1 MRVKKRSGIYETVSF
16 DKVLKRIQLL
26 SEDCKTISAFEVAQK
41 VCTRIYDGVSTTEL
55 DELTSYLCSSMVADN
70 LEYDKLASRVTISNH
85 HKKTSPS
92 FSETIETL
100 YNAEVQ
106 VINDELYRIVKT
118 HKDKLNSHINYHRD
132 YLFDYFG
139 FKTLERAYLLRV
151 NDVIIERPQ
160 HMFMRVAL
168 GIHGNDIKDALE
180 TYDAMSQKMFLHAT
194 PTLFNFGTM
203 REQGS
208 SCFLLHMNDDS
219 IQGIYDSLSECAS
232 ISKYAGGIGIHI
244 HNIRGKNSVIRGT
257 NGNSDGIIP
266 MLRVFNSTA
275 RYVNQSGKR
284 NGSIAIYLEP
294 WHCDVEQFLD
304 LKKNHG
310 NEEERARDLFYGL
323 WIPDLFMERIK
334 ANQKWSLM
342 CPDQCKNLA
351 DVYGDDF
358 KTLYEEYEKNGMFKK
373 QINAQD
379 LWIKILESQI
389 ETGTPYMMY
398 KDAVNRKSNQK
409 NLGIIKSSNLCTEI
423 VEYTSPD
430 EVAVCNLASLCLPS
444 YINEKGEF
452 DFEKL
457 GHHAKI
463 LTKNLNKIIDRN
475 FYPLEKARRSN
486 LKHRP
491 IGIGVQG
498 LCDTYMILKL
508 PYESNEAALLNKKIF
523 ETIYYYSMEMSM
535 EIAKKREETLLHTGE
550 NGEYHVNLNEYETDL
565 KKFIGAY
572 SSFDG
577 SPLSQGKFQFDLWGI
592 TPSMYDWESLR
603 QKVVKYGTRN
613 SLLLAPMPTASTSQI
628 MGFTESFEVV
638 TSNIYKRKT
647 LAGEFIVVNKYL
659 IKDLVELQLWNN
671 DLKNEIIIREGSVQ
685 TIDTIPDELKA
696 LYKTSWEIKQK
707 AYVDQAR
714 DRGAFIC
721 QSQSMN
727 LFVDEPSFTKL
738 NTMHFYIWSSGLKT
752 GMYYLRTK
760 PKANTQQFTIDPKKS
775 KSNVTEETEC
785 ASCSA

>member
-1 MRVKKRSGIYETVSF
+1 MRVKKRNGTYETVSF

-26 SEDCKTISAFEVAQK
+26 SEDCVTISAFEVAQK
-41 VCTRIYDGVSTTEL
+41 VCTRIYDGVSTSEL

-70 LEYDKLASRVTISNH
+70 PEYDKLASRVTISNH

-92 FSETIETL
+92 FSETIDIL
-100 YNAEVQ
+100 YNSDIQ
-106 VINDELYRIVKT
+106 IINDELYNIVRT
-118 HKDKLNSHINYHRD
+118 HKDKLNSYINYQRD

-151 NDVIIERPQ
+151 NNVIVERPQ

-168 GIHGNDIKDALE
+168 GIHGNDIKDVLE
-180 TYDAMSQKMFLHAT
+180 TYDAMSKKMFIHAT

-219 IQGIYDSLSECAS
+219 IAGIYESLSECAS

-294 WHCDVEQFLD
+294 WHCDIEQFLD

-334 ANQKWSLM
+334 ANAKWSLM

-351 DVYGDDF
+351 NVYGDEF
-358 KTLYEEYEKNGMFKK
+358 KTLYEDYEQKGMFKK

-389 ETGTPYMMY
+389 ETGTPYMLY
-398 KDAVNRKSNQK
+398 KDAVNRKSNQQ
-409 NLGIIKSSNLCTEI
+409 NLGVIKSSNLCTEI

-430 EVAVCNLASLCLPS
+430 EIAVCNLASLCLPS
-444 YINEKGEF
+444 YINDNGEF

-457 GHHAKI
+457 GQHAKI
-463 LTKNLNKIIDRN
+463 LTKNLNKIIDKN
-475 FYPLEKARRSN
+475 FYPLEKAKRSN

-498 LCDTYMILKL
+498 LCDTYMIMKL
-508 PYESNEAALLNKKIF
+508 PYESEEATMLNKKIF

-535 EIAKKREETLLHTGE
+535 EIAKKREETLLGQH
-550 NGEYHVNLNEYETDL
+550 NEYSVHINEYEKDL

-572 SSFDG
+572 SSFEG
-577 SPLSQGKFQFDLWGI
+577 SPLSKGQFQFDLWGVQP
-592 TPSMYDWESLR
+592 TFYDWESLR
-603 QKVVKYGTRN
+603 EKVLKYGTRN

-628 MGFTESFEVV
+628 MGFTESFEIV

-659 IKDLVELQLWNN
+659 IQDLIEKNLWNN
-671 DLKNEIIIREGSVQ
+671 DMKNEIIIREGSIQ
-685 TIDTIPDELKA
+685 TIENIPDELKA

-707 AYVDQAR
+707 AYIDQAR

-727 LFVDEPSFTKL
+727 LFVDDPTFTKL

-760 PKANTQQFTIDPKKS
+760 PKASTQQFTIDPKKS
-775 KSNVTEETEC
+775 KSNFQDETNEC
-785 ASCSA
+785 TSCSA